1 MSVFQKKKSKVFL
14 QKVSWKEKKMGIVL
28 FAKYEINE
36 CFSSLDYKSKKKCT
50 DK

>member
-1 MSVFQKKKSKVFL
+1 MSVFQKKIKGVFAKSIL
-14 QKVSWKEKKMGIVL
+14 ERKKKGIVL